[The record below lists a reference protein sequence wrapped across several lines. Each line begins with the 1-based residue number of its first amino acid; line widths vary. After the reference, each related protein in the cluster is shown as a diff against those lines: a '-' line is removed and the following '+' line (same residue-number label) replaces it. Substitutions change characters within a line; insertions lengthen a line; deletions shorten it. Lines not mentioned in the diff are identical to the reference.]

1 MPIKSDFPDVEL
13 PVTDIWS
20 FLFNRKDREFPD
32 SHVIFQSA
40 DTLSRQYTFAQLRQ
54 SSVDFAKGLKAV
66 YEFRKGDVLGLFVP
80 NDIDVPPVVLG
91 TLWAGAVV
99 SPANPGYTVPELV
112 YQLKDSGAKALC
124 THFSVLDTARK
135 AAREAG
141 IPESNIFLLGEKQKD
156 ASIKIKHWTSIRNLD
171 GTQRFRIPKLDPKTD
186 LAFLVYSSGTT
197 GRPKGVR
204 LTHFNM
210 TSNIEQTHS
219 AEGWLTWNGTST
231 PPNSDIP
238 LPAPG
243 TGDKILACLPFFHIY
258 GLNCLVLSPI
268 YSGAHTMVMAR
279 FDLERWCSIVQD
291 HKITFSYIVPPIVL
305 LLCKHPVVEKYD
317 LSSLR
322 MTNSGAAPLTR
333 ELVEGLY
340 ARKGVKVKQG
350 YGLSETAPTIFMQK
364 WEEWRSAI
372 GTTGVM
378 VPNLEA
384 KFCAV
389 PGSGEESDGRK
400 ELPRGEIGELY
411 VRGPN
416 VFSGYHNNPSAT
428 AECLEDGWFRT
439 GDVGFLDKR
448 GNLTITDRVKELIKY
463 KGFQVPPAELEG
475 YLASHP
481 LVDDVAVVGVDSQA
495 LGTEVPRAYIVRK
508 GGLSAVKPTDA
519 AEIMAWM
526 NAKVANHKKLRGGVK
541 FVDAVPKSV
550 SGKILRRVL
559 KERAKAEFREEEEE
573 QEASRAKAKVKA
585 KL

>member
-1 MPIKSDFPDVEL
+1 MPIKSDFPDVQL
-13 PVTDIWS
+13 SVSDIWS

-32 SHVIFQSA
+32 NHVIFQSA
-40 DTLSRQYTFAQLRQ
+40 ETLSRQYTFAQLRQ
-54 SSVDFAKGLKAV
+54 SSVDFGKGLKAV
-66 YEFRKGDVLGLFVP
+66 YDFRKGDVLGLFVP

-91 TLWAGAVV
+91 TLWAGAIV
-99 SPANPGYTVPELV
+99 SPANPGYTVAELV

-141 IPESNIFLLGEKQKD
+141 IPESNIFLLGEQKD
-156 ASIKIKHWTSIRNLD
+156 QSMRIKHWTSIRNLE
-171 GTQRFRIPKLDPKTD
+171 GTRRFRIPKIDPKTD

-210 TSNIEQTHS
+210 TSNIEQIHS

-238 LPAPG
+238 LPARG

-258 GLNCLVLSPI
+258 GLNCLVLSPV
-268 YSGAHTMVMAR
+268 YSGVHTMVMAR
-279 FDLERWCSIVQD
+279 FDLERWCSLVQD

-350 YGLSETAPTIFMQK
+350 YGLSETAPTIFMQR

-389 PGSGEESDGRK
+389 PGSGEESDGTK
-400 ELPRGEIGELY
+400 ELPRGKIGELY

-439 GDVGFLDKR
+439 GDVGFLDDR

-463 KGFQVPPAELEG
+463 KGE
-475 YLASHP
+475 YL
-481 LVDDVAVVGVDSQA
+481 VA
-495 LGTEVPRAYIVRK
+495 L
-508 GGLSAVKPTDA
+508 L
-519 AEIMAWM
+519 
-526 NAKVANHKKLRGGVK
+526 
-541 FVDAVPKSV
+541 
-550 SGKILRRVL
+550 
-559 KERAKAEFREEEEE
+559 
-573 QEASRAKAKVKA
+573 
-585 KL
+585 